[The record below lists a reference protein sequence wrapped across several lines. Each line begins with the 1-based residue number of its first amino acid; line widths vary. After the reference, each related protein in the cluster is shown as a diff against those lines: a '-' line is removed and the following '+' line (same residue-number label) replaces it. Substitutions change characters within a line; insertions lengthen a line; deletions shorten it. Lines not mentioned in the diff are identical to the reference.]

1 MITINSIPG
10 LRLSAANPNHHLW
23 NNHGTWFLHYTV
35 HPTPFTKD
43 RIRRTL
49 GTKDLVE
56 ARQRRDRFFEQ
67 LARSESI
74 ASSREGERRHQVAA

>member
-1 MITINSIPG
+1 MITFNSIPG
-10 LRLSAANPNHHLW
+10 LRRPAANPNHHLW

-49 GTKDLVE
+49 GTKDLAE
-56 ARQRRDRFFEQ
+56 ARQRRDRFFAQ
-67 LARSESI
+67 LARSVS
-74 ASSREGERRHQVAA
+74 AATDCNRRDQVAA